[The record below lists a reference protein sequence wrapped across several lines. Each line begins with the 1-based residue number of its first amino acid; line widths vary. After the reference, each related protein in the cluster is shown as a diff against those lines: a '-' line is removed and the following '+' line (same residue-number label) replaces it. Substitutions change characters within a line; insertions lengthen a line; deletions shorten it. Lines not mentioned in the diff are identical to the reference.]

1 MDEPCSALDPIA
13 TARVEELI
21 DELKSKYTIV
31 VVTHN
36 MHQAAR
42 ISQRTAFFHL
52 GKLIEFDE
60 TDKIFTS
67 PSEQKLLMI
76 ILLVDTIIKEK
87 NMIEIHD
94 HISSSFNNE
103 LSVLDD
109 SLIEMGSN
117 LEKMFEETLLAINEK
132 DEALAKVISSDKNID
147 ELEISVISQIQTLIA
162 KRQPVGVDLRVLVG
176 CTRIAG
182 YMERIGDL
190 LSSICK
196 RVVILI
202 EHSVEKEKEELIK
215 LSTAVNNLFKLS
227 LNAFAKKIS
236 SLQKKLNEDID
247 IDKLYKGFF
256 NSLLE
261 KMSKDSKLA
270 VPGTHMLFIS
280 KILNVLVIM
289 PLT

>member
-1 MDEPCSALDPIA
+1 
-13 TARVEELI
+13 
-21 DELKSKYTIV
+21 
-31 VVTHN
+31 
-36 MHQAAR
+36 
-42 ISQRTAFFHL
+42 
-52 GKLIEFDE
+52 
-60 TDKIFTS
+60 
-67 PSEQKLLMI
+67 
-76 ILLVDTIIKEK
+76 
-87 NMIEIHD
+87 MIEIHD

-132 DEALAKVISSDKNID
+132 DEALAKKVISSDKNID

-227 LNAFAKKIS
+227 LNAFAKKDFE
-236 SLQKKLNEDID
+236 LAEKVRNEDVD

-280 KILNVLVIM
+280 KNLERIGDHATNVAETITYMASGEIKVEPRPKIN
-289 PLT
+289 

>member
-1 MDEPCSALDPIA
+1 
-13 TARVEELI
+13 
-21 DELKSKYTIV
+21 
-31 VVTHN
+31 
-36 MHQAAR
+36 
-42 ISQRTAFFHL
+42 
-52 GKLIEFDE
+52 
-60 TDKIFTS
+60 
-67 PSEQKLLMI
+67 
-76 ILLVDTIIKEK
+76 
-87 NMIEIHD
+87 MIETHD

-109 SLIEMGSN
+109 SLIEMGSK

-132 DEALAKVISSDKNID
+132 DETLAKKVISNDKNID

-162 KRQPVGVDLRVLVG
+162 KRQPVGVDLRIFVG

-202 EHSVEKEKEELIK
+202 EHSVEKEKEELIN
-215 LSTAVNNLFKLS
+215 LSTAVNKLFKLS
-227 LNAFAKKIS
+227 LNAFAKKDFE
-236 SLQKKLNEDID
+236 LAEKVRNEDVD

-261 KMSKDSKLA
+261 KMSQDANLA

-280 KILNVLVIM
+280 KNLERIGDHATNVAETITYM
-289 PLT
+289 ASGEIKIEPRPKIN

>member
-1 MDEPCSALDPIA
+1 
-13 TARVEELI
+13 
-21 DELKSKYTIV
+21 
-31 VVTHN
+31 
-36 MHQAAR
+36 
-42 ISQRTAFFHL
+42 
-52 GKLIEFDE
+52 
-60 TDKIFTS
+60 
-67 PSEQKLLMI
+67 
-76 ILLVDTIIKEK
+76 
-87 NMIEIHD
+87 MIEIHD

-132 DEALAKVISSDKNID
+132 DEALAKKVISNDKNID

-162 KRQPVGVDLRVLVG
+162 KRQPVGVDLRILVG

-215 LSTAVNNLFKLS
+215 LSTAVNKLFKLS
-227 LNAFAKKIS
+227 LNAFAKKDFE
-236 SLQKKLNEDID
+236 LAEKVRNEDVD

-280 KILNVLVIM
+280 KNLERIGDHATNVAETITYMASGEIKVEPRPKIN
-289 PLT
+289 

>member
-1 MDEPCSALDPIA
+1 
-13 TARVEELI
+13 
-21 DELKSKYTIV
+21 
-31 VVTHN
+31 
-36 MHQAAR
+36 
-42 ISQRTAFFHL
+42 
-52 GKLIEFDE
+52 
-60 TDKIFTS
+60 
-67 PSEQKLLMI
+67 
-76 ILLVDTIIKEK
+76 
-87 NMIEIHD
+87 MIEIHD

-132 DEALAKVISSDKNID
+132 DEALAKKVISSDKNID

-227 LNAFAKKIS
+227 LNAFAKKDFELAEKVRI
-236 SLQKKLNEDID
+236 EDID

-280 KILNVLVIM
+280 KNLERIGDHATNVAETITYMASGEIKVEPRPKIN
-289 PLT
+289 

>member
-1 MDEPCSALDPIA
+1 
-13 TARVEELI
+13 
-21 DELKSKYTIV
+21 
-31 VVTHN
+31 
-36 MHQAAR
+36 
-42 ISQRTAFFHL
+42 
-52 GKLIEFDE
+52 
-60 TDKIFTS
+60 
-67 PSEQKLLMI
+67 
-76 ILLVDTIIKEK
+76 
-87 NMIEIHD
+87 MIEIHD

-132 DEALAKVISSDKNID
+132 DEALAKKVISSDKNID

-227 LNAFAKKIS
+227 LNAFAKKDFE
-236 SLQKKLNEDID
+236 LAEKVRNEDID

-270 VPGTHMLFIS
+270 VAGTHMLFIS
-280 KILNVLVIM
+280 KNLERIGDHATNVAETITYM
-289 PLT
+289 ASGEIRIEPRPKIN

>member
-1 MDEPCSALDPIA
+1 
-13 TARVEELI
+13 
-21 DELKSKYTIV
+21 
-31 VVTHN
+31 
-36 MHQAAR
+36 
-42 ISQRTAFFHL
+42 
-52 GKLIEFDE
+52 
-60 TDKIFTS
+60 
-67 PSEQKLLMI
+67 
-76 ILLVDTIIKEK
+76 
-87 NMIEIHD
+87 MIEIHD

-132 DEALAKVISSDKNID
+132 DEALAKKVISSDKNID

-202 EHSVEKEKEELIK
+202 EHSVEEEKEELIK

-227 LNAFAKKIS
+227 LNAFAKKDFE
-236 SLQKKLNEDID
+236 LAEKVRNEDID

-280 KILNVLVIM
+280 KNLERIGDHATNVAETITYMASGEIKVEPRPKIN
-289 PLT
+289 

>member
-1 MDEPCSALDPIA
+1 
-13 TARVEELI
+13 
-21 DELKSKYTIV
+21 
-31 VVTHN
+31 
-36 MHQAAR
+36 
-42 ISQRTAFFHL
+42 
-52 GKLIEFDE
+52 
-60 TDKIFTS
+60 
-67 PSEQKLLMI
+67 
-76 ILLVDTIIKEK
+76 
-87 NMIEIHD
+87 MIEIHD

-132 DEALAKVISSDKNID
+132 DEALAKKVISSDKNID

-227 LNAFAKKIS
+227 LNAFAKKDFE
-236 SLQKKLNEDID
+236 LAEKVRNEDID

-280 KILNVLVIM
+280 KNLERIGDHATNVAETISYMASGEIKVEPRPKIN
-289 PLT
+289 

>member
-1 MDEPCSALDPIA
+1 
-13 TARVEELI
+13 
-21 DELKSKYTIV
+21 
-31 VVTHN
+31 
-36 MHQAAR
+36 
-42 ISQRTAFFHL
+42 
-52 GKLIEFDE
+52 
-60 TDKIFTS
+60 
-67 PSEQKLLMI
+67 
-76 ILLVDTIIKEK
+76 
-87 NMIEIHD
+87 MIEIHD

-132 DEALAKVISSDKNID
+132 DETVAKKVISNDKNID

-227 LNAFAKKIS
+227 LNAFAKKDFE
-236 SLQKKLNEDID
+236 LAEKVRNEDID

-280 KILNVLVIM
+280 KNLERIGDHATNVAETITYMASGEIKVEPRPKIN
-289 PLT
+289 

>member
-1 MDEPCSALDPIA
+1 
-13 TARVEELI
+13 
-21 DELKSKYTIV
+21 
-31 VVTHN
+31 
-36 MHQAAR
+36 
-42 ISQRTAFFHL
+42 
-52 GKLIEFDE
+52 
-60 TDKIFTS
+60 
-67 PSEQKLLMI
+67 
-76 ILLVDTIIKEK
+76 
-87 NMIEIHD
+87 MIEIHD

-109 SLIEMGSN
+109 TLIEMGSN

-132 DEALAKVISSDKNID
+132 DEALAKKVISSDKNID
-147 ELEISVISQIQTLIA
+147 ELEVSVISQIQTLIA

-227 LNAFAKKIS
+227 LNAFAKKDFE
-236 SLQKKLNEDID
+236 LAEKVRNEDVD

-280 KILNVLVIM
+280 KNLERIGDHATNVAETITYMASGEIKVEPRPKIN
-289 PLT
+289 

>member
-1 MDEPCSALDPIA
+1 
-13 TARVEELI
+13 
-21 DELKSKYTIV
+21 
-31 VVTHN
+31 
-36 MHQAAR
+36 
-42 ISQRTAFFHL
+42 
-52 GKLIEFDE
+52 
-60 TDKIFTS
+60 
-67 PSEQKLLMI
+67 
-76 ILLVDTIIKEK
+76 
-87 NMIEIHD
+87 MIEIHD

-132 DEALAKVISSDKNID
+132 DEALAKKVISSDKNID

-162 KRQPVGVDLRVLVG
+162 KRQPVGVDLRILVG

-215 LSTAVNNLFKLS
+215 LSTAVNKLFKLS
-227 LNAFAKKIS
+227 LNAFAKKDFE
-236 SLQKKLNEDID
+236 LAEKVRNEDVD
-247 IDKLYKGFF
+247 IDKLYKEFF

-270 VPGTHMLFIS
+270 IPGTHMLFIS
-280 KILNVLVIM
+280 KNLERIGDHATNVAETITYMASGEIKVEPRPKIN
-289 PLT
+289 

>member
-1 MDEPCSALDPIA
+1 
-13 TARVEELI
+13 
-21 DELKSKYTIV
+21 
-31 VVTHN
+31 
-36 MHQAAR
+36 
-42 ISQRTAFFHL
+42 
-52 GKLIEFDE
+52 
-60 TDKIFTS
+60 
-67 PSEQKLLMI
+67 
-76 ILLVDTIIKEK
+76 
-87 NMIEIHD
+87 MIEIHD

-132 DEALAKVISSDKNID
+132 DEALAKKVISSDKNID

-215 LSTAVNNLFKLS
+215 LSTAVNKLFKLS
-227 LNAFAKKIS
+227 LNAFAKKDFE
-236 SLQKKLNEDID
+236 LAEKVRNEDID

-280 KILNVLVIM
+280 KNLERIGDHATNVAETITYM
-289 PLT
+289 ASGEIKIEPRPKIN

>member
-1 MDEPCSALDPIA
+1 
-13 TARVEELI
+13 
-21 DELKSKYTIV
+21 
-31 VVTHN
+31 
-36 MHQAAR
+36 
-42 ISQRTAFFHL
+42 
-52 GKLIEFDE
+52 
-60 TDKIFTS
+60 
-67 PSEQKLLMI
+67 
-76 ILLVDTIIKEK
+76 
-87 NMIEIHD
+87 MIEIHD

-132 DEALAKVISSDKNID
+132 DEALAKKVISSDKNID

-227 LNAFAKKIS
+227 LNAFAKKDFE
-236 SLQKKLNEDID
+236 LAEKVRNEDVD

-280 KILNVLVIM
+280 KNLERIGDHATNVAETITYM
-289 PLT
+289 ASGEIKIEPRPKIN

>member
-1 MDEPCSALDPIA
+1 
-13 TARVEELI
+13 
-21 DELKSKYTIV
+21 
-31 VVTHN
+31 
-36 MHQAAR
+36 
-42 ISQRTAFFHL
+42 
-52 GKLIEFDE
+52 
-60 TDKIFTS
+60 
-67 PSEQKLLMI
+67 MI
-76 ILLVDTIIKEK
+76 ILLVDTDNKGK

-132 DEALAKVISSDKNID
+132 DETLAKKVISNDKNID

-162 KRQPVGVDLRVLVG
+162 KRQPVGVDLRILVG

-215 LSTAVNNLFKLS
+215 LSTAVNKLFKLS
-227 LNAFAKKIS
+227 LNAFAKKDFE
-236 SLQKKLNEDID
+236 LAEKVRNEDVD

-280 KILNVLVIM
+280 KNLERIGDHATNVAETITYMASGEIKVEPRPKIN
-289 PLT
+289 

>member
-1 MDEPCSALDPIA
+1 
-13 TARVEELI
+13 
-21 DELKSKYTIV
+21 
-31 VVTHN
+31 
-36 MHQAAR
+36 
-42 ISQRTAFFHL
+42 
-52 GKLIEFDE
+52 
-60 TDKIFTS
+60 
-67 PSEQKLLMI
+67 
-76 ILLVDTIIKEK
+76 
-87 NMIEIHD
+87 MIEIHD

-109 SLIEMGSN
+109 SLIEMGSK

-132 DEALAKVISSDKNID
+132 DEALAKKVISSDKNID

-227 LNAFAKKIS
+227 LNAFAKKDFE
-236 SLQKKLNEDID
+236 LAEKVRNEDVD

-280 KILNVLVIM
+280 KNLERIGDHATNVAETITYMASGEIKVEPRPKIN
-289 PLT
+289 

>member
-1 MDEPCSALDPIA
+1 
-13 TARVEELI
+13 
-21 DELKSKYTIV
+21 
-31 VVTHN
+31 
-36 MHQAAR
+36 
-42 ISQRTAFFHL
+42 
-52 GKLIEFDE
+52 
-60 TDKIFTS
+60 
-67 PSEQKLLMI
+67 
-76 ILLVDTIIKEK
+76 
-87 NMIEIHD
+87 MIETHD

-132 DEALAKVISSDKNID
+132 DEALAKKVISSDKNID

-227 LNAFAKKIS
+227 LNAFAKKDFE
-236 SLQKKLNEDID
+236 LAEKVRNEDVD

-280 KILNVLVIM
+280 KNLERIGDHATNVAETITYM
-289 PLT
+289 ASGEIKIEPRPKIN

>member
-1 MDEPCSALDPIA
+1 
-13 TARVEELI
+13 
-21 DELKSKYTIV
+21 
-31 VVTHN
+31 
-36 MHQAAR
+36 
-42 ISQRTAFFHL
+42 
-52 GKLIEFDE
+52 
-60 TDKIFTS
+60 
-67 PSEQKLLMI
+67 
-76 ILLVDTIIKEK
+76 
-87 NMIEIHD
+87 MIEIHD

-132 DEALAKVISSDKNID
+132 DEALAKKVISSDKNID

-215 LSTAVNNLFKLS
+215 LSTAVKNLFKLS
-227 LNAFAKKIS
+227 LNAFAKKDFE
-236 SLQKKLNEDID
+236 LAEKVRNEDID

-280 KILNVLVIM
+280 KNLERIGDHATNVAETITYMASGEIKVEPRPKIN
-289 PLT
+289 

>member
-1 MDEPCSALDPIA
+1 
-13 TARVEELI
+13 
-21 DELKSKYTIV
+21 
-31 VVTHN
+31 
-36 MHQAAR
+36 
-42 ISQRTAFFHL
+42 
-52 GKLIEFDE
+52 
-60 TDKIFTS
+60 
-67 PSEQKLLMI
+67 
-76 ILLVDTIIKEK
+76 
-87 NMIEIHD
+87 MIEIHD

-132 DEALAKVISSDKNID
+132 DEALAKKVISYDKNID

-162 KRQPVGVDLRVLVG
+162 KRQPVGVDLRILVG

-202 EHSVEKEKEELIK
+202 EHSVEKEKAELIK
-215 LSTAVNNLFKLS
+215 LSTAVNKLFKLS
-227 LNAFAKKIS
+227 LNAFAKKDFE
-236 SLQKKLNEDID
+236 LAEKVRNEDID

-280 KILNVLVIM
+280 KNLERIGDHATNVAETITYM
-289 PLT
+289 ASGEIKIEPRPKIN

>member
-1 MDEPCSALDPIA
+1 
-13 TARVEELI
+13 
-21 DELKSKYTIV
+21 
-31 VVTHN
+31 
-36 MHQAAR
+36 
-42 ISQRTAFFHL
+42 
-52 GKLIEFDE
+52 
-60 TDKIFTS
+60 
-67 PSEQKLLMI
+67 
-76 ILLVDTIIKEK
+76 
-87 NMIEIHD
+87 MIEIHD

-132 DEALAKVISSDKNID
+132 DETLAKKVISYDKNID
-147 ELEISVISQIQTLIA
+147 DLEISVISQIQTLIA

-215 LSTAVNNLFKLS
+215 LSTAVNKLFKLS
-227 LNAFAKKIS
+227 LNAFAKKDFE
-236 SLQKKLNEDID
+236 LAEKVRNEDID

-280 KILNVLVIM
+280 KNLERIGDHATNVAETITYM
-289 PLT
+289 ASGEIKTEPRPKIN

>member
-1 MDEPCSALDPIA
+1 
-13 TARVEELI
+13 
-21 DELKSKYTIV
+21 
-31 VVTHN
+31 
-36 MHQAAR
+36 
-42 ISQRTAFFHL
+42 
-52 GKLIEFDE
+52 
-60 TDKIFTS
+60 
-67 PSEQKLLMI
+67 
-76 ILLVDTIIKEK
+76 
-87 NMIEIHD
+87 MIEIHD

-132 DEALAKVISSDKNID
+132 DETLAKKVISNDKNID

-162 KRQPVGVDLRVLVG
+162 KRQPVGVDLRILVG

-202 EHSVEKEKEELIK
+202 EHSVEKEKEELIQ
-215 LSTAVNNLFKLS
+215 LSTAVNKLFKLS
-227 LNAFAKKIS
+227 LNAFAKKDFE
-236 SLQKKLNEDID
+236 LAEKVRNEDVD

-261 KMSKDSKLA
+261 KMSKDSNLA

-280 KILNVLVIM
+280 KNLERIGDHATNVAETITYMASGEIKVEPRPKIN
-289 PLT
+289 

>member
-1 MDEPCSALDPIA
+1 
-13 TARVEELI
+13 
-21 DELKSKYTIV
+21 
-31 VVTHN
+31 
-36 MHQAAR
+36 
-42 ISQRTAFFHL
+42 
-52 GKLIEFDE
+52 
-60 TDKIFTS
+60 
-67 PSEQKLLMI
+67 
-76 ILLVDTIIKEK
+76 
-87 NMIEIHD
+87 MIEIHD

-109 SLIEMGSN
+109 SLIEMGSD
-117 LEKMFEETLLAINEK
+117 LEKMFEETLLALNEK
-132 DEALAKVISSDKNID
+132 DEALAKKVISNDKNID

-162 KRQPVGVDLRVLVG
+162 KRQPVGVDLRILVG

-196 RVVILI
+196 RIVILI

-215 LSTAVNNLFKLS
+215 LSTAVNKLFKLS
-227 LNAFAKKIS
+227 LNAFAKKDFE
-236 SLQKKLNEDID
+236 LAEKVRNEDVD

-261 KMSKDSKLA
+261 KMSKDSKIA

-280 KILNVLVIM
+280 KNLERIGDHATNVAETITYMASGEIKVEPRPKIN
-289 PLT
+289 

>member
-1 MDEPCSALDPIA
+1 
-13 TARVEELI
+13 
-21 DELKSKYTIV
+21 
-31 VVTHN
+31 
-36 MHQAAR
+36 
-42 ISQRTAFFHL
+42 
-52 GKLIEFDE
+52 
-60 TDKIFTS
+60 
-67 PSEQKLLMI
+67 MI
-76 ILLVDTIIKEK
+76 ILLVDTDNKGK

-132 DEALAKVISSDKNID
+132 DETLAKKVISNDKNID

-162 KRQPVGVDLRVLVG
+162 KRQPVGVDLRILVG

-215 LSTAVNNLFKLS
+215 LSTAVNKLFKLS
-227 LNAFAKKIS
+227 LNAFAKKDFE
-236 SLQKKLNEDID
+236 LAEKVRNEDID

-280 KILNVLVIM
+280 KNLERIGDHATNVAETITYMASGEIKVEPRPKIN
-289 PLT
+289 

>member
-1 MDEPCSALDPIA
+1 
-13 TARVEELI
+13 
-21 DELKSKYTIV
+21 
-31 VVTHN
+31 
-36 MHQAAR
+36 
-42 ISQRTAFFHL
+42 
-52 GKLIEFDE
+52 
-60 TDKIFTS
+60 
-67 PSEQKLLMI
+67 
-76 ILLVDTIIKEK
+76 
-87 NMIEIHD
+87 MIEIHD

-109 SLIEMGSN
+109 SLIEMGSK

-132 DEALAKVISSDKNID
+132 DETLAKKVISNDKNID

-227 LNAFAKKIS
+227 LNAFAKKDFE
-236 SLQKKLNEDID
+236 LAEKVRNEDVD

-280 KILNVLVIM
+280 KNLERIGDHATNVAETITYMASGEIKVEPRPKIN
-289 PLT
+289 

>member
-1 MDEPCSALDPIA
+1 
-13 TARVEELI
+13 
-21 DELKSKYTIV
+21 
-31 VVTHN
+31 
-36 MHQAAR
+36 
-42 ISQRTAFFHL
+42 
-52 GKLIEFDE
+52 
-60 TDKIFTS
+60 
-67 PSEQKLLMI
+67 
-76 ILLVDTIIKEK
+76 
-87 NMIEIHD
+87 MIETHD

-132 DEALAKVISSDKNID
+132 DEALAKKVISSDKNID

-227 LNAFAKKIS
+227 LNAFAKKDFE
-236 SLQKKLNEDID
+236 LAEKVRNEDID

-280 KILNVLVIM
+280 KNLERIGDHATNVAETITYMASGEIKVEPRPKIN
-289 PLT
+289 

>member
-1 MDEPCSALDPIA
+1 
-13 TARVEELI
+13 
-21 DELKSKYTIV
+21 
-31 VVTHN
+31 
-36 MHQAAR
+36 
-42 ISQRTAFFHL
+42 
-52 GKLIEFDE
+52 
-60 TDKIFTS
+60 
-67 PSEQKLLMI
+67 
-76 ILLVDTIIKEK
+76 
-87 NMIEIHD
+87 MIEIHD

-132 DEALAKVISSDKNID
+132 DEALAKKVISNDKNID
-147 ELEISVISQIQTLIA
+147 ALEISVISQIQTLIA
-162 KRQPVGVDLRVLVG
+162 KRQPVGVDLRILVG

-215 LSTAVNNLFKLS
+215 LSIAVNNLFKLS
-227 LNAFAKKIS
+227 LNAFAKKDFE
-236 SLQKKLNEDID
+236 LAEKVRNEDID

-280 KILNVLVIM
+280 KNLISYFSAIIFILWIKNQLVPIIFSYYKFDSFI
-289 PLT
+289 LYIVFKS

>member
-1 MDEPCSALDPIA
+1 
-13 TARVEELI
+13 
-21 DELKSKYTIV
+21 
-31 VVTHN
+31 
-36 MHQAAR
+36 
-42 ISQRTAFFHL
+42 
-52 GKLIEFDE
+52 
-60 TDKIFTS
+60 
-67 PSEQKLLMI
+67 
-76 ILLVDTIIKEK
+76 
-87 NMIEIHD
+87 MIEIHD

-132 DEALAKVISSDKNID
+132 DEALAKKVISSDKNIE

-227 LNAFAKKIS
+227 LNAFAKNDFELAEKVR
-236 SLQKKLNEDID
+236 NEDID

-280 KILNVLVIM
+280 KNLERIGDHATNVAETITYMASGEIKVEPRPKIN
-289 PLT
+289 

>member
-1 MDEPCSALDPIA
+1 
-13 TARVEELI
+13 
-21 DELKSKYTIV
+21 
-31 VVTHN
+31 
-36 MHQAAR
+36 
-42 ISQRTAFFHL
+42 
-52 GKLIEFDE
+52 
-60 TDKIFTS
+60 
-67 PSEQKLLMI
+67 
-76 ILLVDTIIKEK
+76 
-87 NMIEIHD
+87 MIEIHD

-132 DEALAKVISSDKNID
+132 DETLAKKVISNDKNID

-202 EHSVEKEKEELIK
+202 EHSVEKEKEELIN
-215 LSTAVNNLFKLS
+215 LSTAVNKLFKLS
-227 LNAFAKKIS
+227 LNAFAKKDFE
-236 SLQKKLNEDID
+236 LAEKVRNEDID

-280 KILNVLVIM
+280 KNLERIGDHATNVAETITYMASGEIKVEPRPKIN
-289 PLT
+289 

>member
-1 MDEPCSALDPIA
+1 
-13 TARVEELI
+13 
-21 DELKSKYTIV
+21 
-31 VVTHN
+31 
-36 MHQAAR
+36 
-42 ISQRTAFFHL
+42 
-52 GKLIEFDE
+52 
-60 TDKIFTS
+60 
-67 PSEQKLLMI
+67 
-76 ILLVDTIIKEK
+76 
-87 NMIEIHD
+87 MIETHD

-132 DEALAKVISSDKNID
+132 DEALAKKVISSDKNID

-162 KRQPVGVDLRVLVG
+162 KRQPVGVDLRILVG

-227 LNAFAKKIS
+227 LNAFAKKDFE
-236 SLQKKLNEDID
+236 LAEKVRNEDID

-280 KILNVLVIM
+280 KNLERIGDHATNVAETITYM
-289 PLT
+289 ASGEIKTEPRPKIN

>member
-1 MDEPCSALDPIA
+1 
-13 TARVEELI
+13 
-21 DELKSKYTIV
+21 
-31 VVTHN
+31 
-36 MHQAAR
+36 
-42 ISQRTAFFHL
+42 
-52 GKLIEFDE
+52 
-60 TDKIFTS
+60 
-67 PSEQKLLMI
+67 
-76 ILLVDTIIKEK
+76 
-87 NMIEIHD
+87 MIEIHD

-132 DEALAKVISSDKNID
+132 DEALAKKVISYDKNID

-162 KRQPVGVDLRVLVG
+162 KRQPVGVDLRILVG

-215 LSTAVNNLFKLS
+215 LSTAVNKLFKLS
-227 LNAFAKKIS
+227 LNAFAKKDFE
-236 SLQKKLNEDID
+236 LAEKVRNEDVD

-280 KILNVLVIM
+280 KNLERIGDHSTNVAETITYMASGEIKVEPRPKIN
-289 PLT
+289 

>member
-1 MDEPCSALDPIA
+1 
-13 TARVEELI
+13 
-21 DELKSKYTIV
+21 
-31 VVTHN
+31 
-36 MHQAAR
+36 
-42 ISQRTAFFHL
+42 
-52 GKLIEFDE
+52 
-60 TDKIFTS
+60 
-67 PSEQKLLMI
+67 
-76 ILLVDTIIKEK
+76 
-87 NMIEIHD
+87 MIEIHD

-132 DEALAKVISSDKNID
+132 DEALAKKVISSDKNID

-227 LNAFAKKIS
+227 LNAFAKKDFE
-236 SLQKKLNEDID
+236 LAEKVRNEDID

-280 KILNVLVIM
+280 KNLERIGDHATNVAETITYMATGEIKVEPRPKIN
-289 PLT
+289 

>member
-1 MDEPCSALDPIA
+1 
-13 TARVEELI
+13 
-21 DELKSKYTIV
+21 
-31 VVTHN
+31 
-36 MHQAAR
+36 
-42 ISQRTAFFHL
+42 
-52 GKLIEFDE
+52 
-60 TDKIFTS
+60 
-67 PSEQKLLMI
+67 
-76 ILLVDTIIKEK
+76 
-87 NMIEIHD
+87 MIEIHD

-132 DEALAKVISSDKNID
+132 DETLAKKVISNDKNID

-162 KRQPVGVDLRVLVG
+162 KRQPVGVDLRILVG

-227 LNAFAKKIS
+227 LNAFAKKDFE
-236 SLQKKLNEDID
+236 LAEKVRNEDVD
-247 IDKLYKGFF
+247 IDKLYKGF
-256 NSLLE
+256 
-261 KMSKDSKLA
+261 
-270 VPGTHMLFIS
+270 LFSI
-280 KILNVLVIM
+280 
-289 PLT
+289 

>member
-1 MDEPCSALDPIA
+1 
-13 TARVEELI
+13 
-21 DELKSKYTIV
+21 
-31 VVTHN
+31 
-36 MHQAAR
+36 
-42 ISQRTAFFHL
+42 
-52 GKLIEFDE
+52 
-60 TDKIFTS
+60 
-67 PSEQKLLMI
+67 
-76 ILLVDTIIKEK
+76 
-87 NMIEIHD
+87 MIEIHD

-132 DEALAKVISSDKNID
+132 DEALAKKVISSDKNID

-215 LSTAVNNLFKLS
+215 LSTAVNKLFKLS
-227 LNAFAKKIS
+227 LNAFAKKDF
-236 SLQKKLNEDID
+236 KLAEKVRNEDVD
-247 IDKLYKGFF
+247 IDKLYKAFF

-280 KILNVLVIM
+280 KNLERIGDHATNVAETITYMASGEIKVEPRPKIN
-289 PLT
+289 

>member
-1 MDEPCSALDPIA
+1 
-13 TARVEELI
+13 
-21 DELKSKYTIV
+21 
-31 VVTHN
+31 
-36 MHQAAR
+36 
-42 ISQRTAFFHL
+42 
-52 GKLIEFDE
+52 
-60 TDKIFTS
+60 
-67 PSEQKLLMI
+67 
-76 ILLVDTIIKEK
+76 
-87 NMIEIHD
+87 MIEIHD

-132 DEALAKVISSDKNID
+132 DEALAKKVISSDKNID

-162 KRQPVGVDLRVLVG
+162 KRQPVGVDLRILVG

-227 LNAFAKKIS
+227 LNAFAKKDFE
-236 SLQKKLNEDID
+236 LAEKVRNEDVD

-280 KILNVLVIM
+280 KNLERIGDHATNVAETITYMASGEIKVEPRPKIN
-289 PLT
+289 

>member
-1 MDEPCSALDPIA
+1 
-13 TARVEELI
+13 
-21 DELKSKYTIV
+21 
-31 VVTHN
+31 
-36 MHQAAR
+36 
-42 ISQRTAFFHL
+42 
-52 GKLIEFDE
+52 
-60 TDKIFTS
+60 
-67 PSEQKLLMI
+67 
-76 ILLVDTIIKEK
+76 
-87 NMIEIHD
+87 MIEIHD

-117 LEKMFEETLLAINEK
+117 LEKMFEETLLALNEK
-132 DEALAKVISSDKNID
+132 DEALAKKVISNDKNID

-227 LNAFAKKIS
+227 LNAFAKKDFE
-236 SLQKKLNEDID
+236 LAEKVRNEDVD

-280 KILNVLVIM
+280 KNLERIGDHATNVAETITYMASGEIKVEPRPKIN
-289 PLT
+289 

>member
-1 MDEPCSALDPIA
+1 
-13 TARVEELI
+13 
-21 DELKSKYTIV
+21 
-31 VVTHN
+31 
-36 MHQAAR
+36 
-42 ISQRTAFFHL
+42 
-52 GKLIEFDE
+52 
-60 TDKIFTS
+60 
-67 PSEQKLLMI
+67 
-76 ILLVDTIIKEK
+76 
-87 NMIEIHD
+87 MIEIHD

-132 DEALAKVISSDKNID
+132 DEALAKKVISSDKNID

-202 EHSVEKEKEELIK
+202 EHSVEKEKEELII
-215 LSTAVNNLFKLS
+215 LSTAVNKLFKLS
-227 LNAFAKKIS
+227 LNAFAKKDFE
-236 SLQKKLNEDID
+236 LAEKVRNEDVD
-247 IDKLYKGFF
+247 IDKLYKEFF

-280 KILNVLVIM
+280 KNLERIGDHATNVAETITYMASGEIKVEPRPKIN
-289 PLT
+289 

>member
-1 MDEPCSALDPIA
+1 
-13 TARVEELI
+13 
-21 DELKSKYTIV
+21 
-31 VVTHN
+31 
-36 MHQAAR
+36 
-42 ISQRTAFFHL
+42 
-52 GKLIEFDE
+52 
-60 TDKIFTS
+60 
-67 PSEQKLLMI
+67 
-76 ILLVDTIIKEK
+76 
-87 NMIEIHD
+87 MIEIHD

-132 DEALAKVISSDKNID
+132 DEALAKKVISNDKNID

-162 KRQPVGVDLRVLVG
+162 KRQPVGVDLRILVG

-227 LNAFAKKIS
+227 LNAFAKKDFE
-236 SLQKKLNEDID
+236 LAEKVRNEDVD

-280 KILNVLVIM
+280 KNLERIGDHATNVAETITYM
-289 PLT
+289 ASGEIKIEPRPKIN

>member
-1 MDEPCSALDPIA
+1 
-13 TARVEELI
+13 
-21 DELKSKYTIV
+21 
-31 VVTHN
+31 
-36 MHQAAR
+36 
-42 ISQRTAFFHL
+42 
-52 GKLIEFDE
+52 
-60 TDKIFTS
+60 
-67 PSEQKLLMI
+67 
-76 ILLVDTIIKEK
+76 
-87 NMIEIHD
+87 MIEIHD

-132 DEALAKVISSDKNID
+132 DEALAKKVISNDKNID

-162 KRQPVGVDLRVLVG
+162 KRQPVGVDLRILVG

-215 LSTAVNNLFKLS
+215 LSTAVNKLFKLS
-227 LNAFAKKIS
+227 LNAFAKKDFE
-236 SLQKKLNEDID
+236 LAEKVRNEDID

-280 KILNVLVIM
+280 KNLERIGDHATNIAETITYMASGEIKVEPRPKIN
-289 PLT
+289 

>member
-1 MDEPCSALDPIA
+1 
-13 TARVEELI
+13 
-21 DELKSKYTIV
+21 
-31 VVTHN
+31 
-36 MHQAAR
+36 
-42 ISQRTAFFHL
+42 
-52 GKLIEFDE
+52 
-60 TDKIFTS
+60 
-67 PSEQKLLMI
+67 
-76 ILLVDTIIKEK
+76 
-87 NMIEIHD
+87 MIEIHD

-132 DEALAKVISSDKNID
+132 DEALAKKVISSDKNID

-227 LNAFAKKIS
+227 LHAFAKKDFE
-236 SLQKKLNEDID
+236 LAEKVRNEDVD
-247 IDKLYKGFF
+247 IDKLYKRFF

-280 KILNVLVIM
+280 KNLERIGDHATNVAETITYM
-289 PLT
+289 ASGEIKIEPRPKIN

>member
-1 MDEPCSALDPIA
+1 
-13 TARVEELI
+13 
-21 DELKSKYTIV
+21 
-31 VVTHN
+31 
-36 MHQAAR
+36 
-42 ISQRTAFFHL
+42 
-52 GKLIEFDE
+52 
-60 TDKIFTS
+60 
-67 PSEQKLLMI
+67 
-76 ILLVDTIIKEK
+76 
-87 NMIEIHD
+87 MIEIHD

-132 DEALAKVISSDKNID
+132 DETLAKKVISNDKNID

-162 KRQPVGVDLRVLVG
+162 KRQPVGVDLRILVG

-202 EHSVEKEKEELIK
+202 EHTVEKEKEELIK
-215 LSTAVNNLFKLS
+215 LSIAVNKLFKLS
-227 LNAFAKKIS
+227 MNAFAKKDFE
-236 SLQKKLNEDID
+236 LAEKVRNDDID

-256 NSLLE
+256 NSLLD

-280 KILNVLVIM
+280 KNLERIGDHATNVAESITYM
-289 PLT
+289 ASGEIKAEPRPKIN

>member
-1 MDEPCSALDPIA
+1 
-13 TARVEELI
+13 
-21 DELKSKYTIV
+21 
-31 VVTHN
+31 
-36 MHQAAR
+36 
-42 ISQRTAFFHL
+42 
-52 GKLIEFDE
+52 
-60 TDKIFTS
+60 
-67 PSEQKLLMI
+67 
-76 ILLVDTIIKEK
+76 
-87 NMIEIHD
+87 MIEIHD

-132 DEALAKVISSDKNID
+132 DEALAKKVISSDKNID

-202 EHSVEKEKEELIK
+202 EHTVEKEKEELIK
-215 LSTAVNNLFKLS
+215 LSTAVNKLFKLS
-227 LNAFAKKIS
+227 LNAFAKKDFE
-236 SLQKKLNEDID
+236 LAEKVRNEDID

-280 KILNVLVIM
+280 KNLERIGDHATNVAETITYMASGEIKVEPRPKIN
-289 PLT
+289 